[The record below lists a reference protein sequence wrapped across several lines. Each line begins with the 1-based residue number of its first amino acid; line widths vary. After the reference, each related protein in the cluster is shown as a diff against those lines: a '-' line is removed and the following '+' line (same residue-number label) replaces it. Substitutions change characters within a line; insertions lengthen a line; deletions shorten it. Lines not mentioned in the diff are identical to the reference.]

1 MRFGSRSRR
10 LNGHFGRDVDVIV
23 ILPVIVAALLNG
35 NETVDVIDTV
45 DD

>member
-1 MRFGSRSRR
+1 MRSSS
-10 LNGHFGRDVDVIV
+10 FGRDVAVIV
-23 ILPVIVAALLNG
+23 VGPVIVAALLSG